1 MKTFALFKN
10 THRLELPA
18 EFQHDDVRYSESLVR
33 YLLEEFTQKGD
44 VVFDPFAGYGTTL
57 LVAEQMGRVPFGI
70 EFDPQRAEYAQSQLA
85 HPENLIHGDSRQ
97 LLSYNLPPFDFS
109 LASPPYM
116 GKRDRENPLTAYT
129 TPNHGYPAYL
139 QDIQNIY
146 AQMKDLMKPGARVVI
161 EAVNLKLW
169 DGLTTLAWDVA
180 KAVSQVL
187 WFEGEIVIGWDRYGY
202 GYDHSYCLVFT
213 NPQGMDLELAIASSC
228 TDRGCQVQFV
238 DSGVQVNSDYSEL
251 VVEHRITV
259 IPGDLVAV
267 DRGVSPPQVVFR
279 LSLSQVE
286 RLEGKKIHVR
296 ASDGDFRTLT
306 LAQGLEANVAPDD
319 YVFFAFGQVH
329 DVVVNG
335 HPANP
340 ERLRAAFF
348 PMIQALYQRQEAW
361 KDLDPKQIVEEGYDC
376 IAERHHE
383 WAQTTRSEERARYTS
398 VLLDELPPG
407 AEVLDLGCGAGVPT
421 TRELAQRFKVT
432 GVDISA
438 RQIALARQNVP
449 DAQFVQADITQLDF
463 APASFDAV
471 VAFYSIIHV
480 PREEQQKLL
489 QDVASWLHPGG
500 LLVAAMGTHS
510 AQVEFE
516 EDFLGAPMYWS
527 GFDSETNKHMVEET
541 GLRIISAQ
549 KETMPEFGQPVTF
562 LWILARKPTLGDSG

>member
-10 THRLELPA
+10 THRLELPS
-18 EFQHDDVRYSESLVR
+18 EFQHDDVRYSEGLVR

-57 LVAEQMGRVPFGI
+57 LVAEEMGRIPFGI
-70 EFDPQRAEYAQSQLA
+70 EFDPQCAEYARSQLA

-97 LLSYNLPPFDFS
+97 LLSYDLPSFDFS

-146 AQMKDLMKPGARVVI
+146 AQMKDLMKPRARVVI
-161 EAVNLKLW
+161 EAANLKLW
-169 DGLTTLAWDVA
+169 DGPTTLAWDVA

-228 TDRGCQVQFV
+228 ADRGCQVQFV
-238 DSGVQVNSDYSEL
+238 DSGVQVNADYSEL
-251 VVEHRITV
+251 VTEHRIAV

-267 DRGVSPPQVVFR
+267 DRGASPPQVVFR
-279 LSLSQVE
+279 VSLAQVK

-329 DVVVNG
+329 DVAVG
-335 HPANP
+335 GRPANP
-340 ERLRAAFF
+340 ERLRAVFF
-348 PMIQALYQRQEAW
+348 SVIQAMYQRQDAW
-361 KDLDPKQIVEEGYDC
+361 KDLDPKRIVQEGYDD
-376 IAERHHE
+376 IAERHLE

-421 TRELAQRFKVT
+421 TRELAQRFRVT

-438 RQIALARQNVP
+438 RQIELARQNVP
-449 DAQFVQADITQLDF
+449 EAQFIQADITQLDF

-480 PREEQQKLL
+480 PRDEQQKLF
-489 QDVASWLHPGG
+489 QDVAAWLRPGG

-510 AQVEFE
+510 AQVDYD

-527 GFDSETNKHMVEET
+527 GFDGETNQRMVEET

-549 KETMPEFGQPVTF
+549 EETVPEFDQPVTF
-562 LWILARKPTLGDSG
+562 LWIVARKPVLEG

>member
-1 MKTFALFKN
+1 
-10 THRLELPA
+10 
-18 EFQHDDVRYSESLVR
+18 
-33 YLLEEFTQKGD
+33 
-44 VVFDPFAGYGTTL
+44 
-57 LVAEQMGRVPFGI
+57 
-70 EFDPQRAEYAQSQLA
+70 
-85 HPENLIHGDSRQ
+85 
-97 LLSYNLPPFDFS
+97 
-109 LASPPYM
+109 
-116 GKRDRENPLTAYT
+116 
-129 TPNHGYPAYL
+129 L